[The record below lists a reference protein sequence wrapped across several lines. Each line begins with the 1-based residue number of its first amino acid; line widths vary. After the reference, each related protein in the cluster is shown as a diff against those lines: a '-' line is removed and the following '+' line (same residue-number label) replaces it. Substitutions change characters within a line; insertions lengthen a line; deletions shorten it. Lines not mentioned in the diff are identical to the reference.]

1 MSAYSESSRGTR
13 PRATSARESRTVSR
27 PAIRGGA
34 PAARERSGRTSGAT
48 HARATAAP
56 ARGAA
61 AGRGC
66 NARPQGRRA
75 SEGAGSRAAAKASG
89 ILSWAGS
96 HRVACIVAV
105 AIVALVVALYPPAKA
120 LYGASRTNAVLAERL
135 DAATSSATQLQ
146 GEVDSLM
153 TREGIEDEARRRGY
167 VSEGETAVDV
177 DGVADS
183 GSATTDESVTGGSS
197 QTTDAQEPWY
207 VSALDFFFGYDPS
220 TQGVG

>member
-27 PAIRGGA
+27 PVVRGGA
-34 PAARERSGRTSGAT
+34 PAARERSRRTSGTT

-56 ARGAA
+56 TRGAA
-61 AGRGC
+61 AGRGRT
-66 NARPQGRRA
+66 ARPQGRGA
-75 SEGAGSRAAAKASG
+75 SEGTGSRAAAKASG

-96 HRVACIVAV
+96 HRVACIVV
-105 AIVALVVALYPPAKA
+105 VVIVALVVALYSPAKA

-177 DGVADS
+177 DGVTDS
-183 GSATTDESVTGGSS
+183 GSATTDESVTGDSS

>member
-13 PRATSARESRTVSR
+13 PRATSAREPRTVSR
-27 PAIRGGA
+27 PVVRGGA
-34 PAARERSGRTSGAT
+34 PAARERSRRTSGTT
-48 HARATAAP
+48 HACATAAP
-56 ARGAA
+56 TRGAA
-61 AGRGC
+61 AGRGRT
-66 NARPQGRRA
+66 ARPQGRGA

-89 ILSWAGS
+89 ILSWADS
-96 HRVACIVAV
+96 HRVACIVV
-105 AIVALVVALYPPAKA
+105 VVIVALVVALYPPAKA

-177 DGVADS
+177 DGVTDS
-183 GSATTDESVTGGSS
+183 GSATTDESVTGDSS

>member
-34 PAARERSGRTSGAT
+34 PAARERSGRTSGT
-48 HARATAAP
+48 TRARATAAP

-61 AGRGC
+61 AGRGR
-66 NARPQGRRA
+66 NARPQGRGA
-75 SEGAGSRAAAKASG
+75 SEGTGSRAAAKASG

-105 AIVALVVALYPPAKA
+105 VIVALVVALYPPAKA

-197 QTTDAQEPWY
+197 QATDVQEPWY

>member
-1 MSAYSESSRGTR
+1 M
-13 PRATSARESRTVSR
+13 
-27 PAIRGGA
+27 
-34 PAARERSGRTSGAT
+34 
-48 HARATAAP
+48 
-56 ARGAA
+56 
-61 AGRGC
+61 
-66 NARPQGRRA
+66 
-75 SEGAGSRAAAKASG
+75 
-89 ILSWAGS
+89 
-96 HRVACIVAV
+96 ACIVV
-105 AIVALVVALYPPAKA
+105 VVIVALVVALYPPAKA

-177 DGVADS
+177 DGVTDS
-183 GSATTDESVTGGSS
+183 GSAATDESVTGDSS

>member
-27 PAIRGGA
+27 HR
-34 PAARERSGRTSGAT
+34 
-48 HARATAAP
+48 
-56 ARGAA
+56 
-61 AGRGC
+61 
-66 NARPQGRRA
+66 QGRDAR
-75 SEGAGSRAAAKASG
+75 AGSRANAVAGASAYRERTSRTTTAREASGRAASRGAAKASG
-89 ILSWAGS
+89 ALAWAGA
-96 HRVACIVAV
+96 HRMACIVVV

>member
-1 MSAYSESSRGTR
+1 M
-13 PRATSARESRTVSR
+13 
-27 PAIRGGA
+27 
-34 PAARERSGRTSGAT
+34 
-48 HARATAAP
+48 
-56 ARGAA
+56 RGAA
-61 AGRGC
+61 AGRGRT
-66 NARPQGRRA
+66 ARPQGRGA
-75 SEGAGSRAAAKASG
+75 SEDAGSRAAAKASG

-96 HRVACIVAV
+96 HRAACVV
-105 AIVALVVALYPPAKA
+105 VVIVALVVALYPPAKA

-177 DGVADS
+177 DGVTDS
-183 GSATTDESVTGGSS
+183 GSATTDESVTGDSS

>member
-13 PRATSARESRTVSR
+13 PRATSARESRPVSR

-48 HARATAAP
+48 HARTTAAP

-61 AGRGC
+61 AGRGR
-66 NARPQGRRA
+66 NARPQGRGA
-75 SEGAGSRAAAKASG
+75 SEGTDSRAAAKASG

-96 HRVACIVAV
+96 HRVACIVV
-105 AIVALVVALYPPAKA
+105 VVIVALAVALYPPAKA

>member
-27 PAIRGGA
+27 PAIRG
-34 PAARERSGRTSGAT
+34 
-48 HARATAAP
+48 ATAAP

-61 AGRGC
+61 AGRGR
-66 NARPQGRRA
+66 NARPQGRGA
-75 SEGAGSRAAAKASG
+75 SEGTGSRAAAKAFG

-96 HRVACIVAV
+96 HRVACIVVV

>member
-34 PAARERSGRTSGAT
+34 PAVRERSGRTSGAT

-61 AGRGC
+61 GRGR
-66 NARPQGRRA
+66 NAHPQGRGA
-75 SEGAGSRAAAKASG
+75 SESAGSRAAAKASG

-96 HRVACIVAV
+96 HRVACIVV
-105 AIVALVVALYPPAKA
+105 VVIIALVVALYPPAKA
-120 LYGASRTNAVLAERL
+120 LYGANRTNAVLAERL

-167 VSEGETAVDV
+167 VGEGETAVDV

>member
-1 MSAYSESSRGTR
+1 MSAYSESSRGIR

-61 AGRGC
+61 GRGR
-66 NARPQGRRA
+66 NAHPQGRGA
-75 SEGAGSRAAAKASG
+75 SESAGSRAAAKASG

-96 HRVACIVAV
+96 HRVACIVV
-105 AIVALVVALYPPAKA
+105 VVIVALVVALYPPAKA
-120 LYGASRTNAVLAERL
+120 LYGANRTNAVLAERL

-167 VSEGETAVDV
+167 VGEGETAVDV